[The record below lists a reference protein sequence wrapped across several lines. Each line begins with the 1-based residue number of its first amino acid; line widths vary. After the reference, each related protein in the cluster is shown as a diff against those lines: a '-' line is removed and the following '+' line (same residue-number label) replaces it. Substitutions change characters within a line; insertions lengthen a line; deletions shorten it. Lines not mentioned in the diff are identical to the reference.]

1 MSTTKKQDFK
11 ITDEIKKI
19 IVKKLNNPKI
29 NEDNILFG
37 LYNNEIRASIKGSY
51 LAHYIRSLEQQLKIH
66 TKNPLFSI
74 IVRPFPASSKNY
86 NVSVGQYFANRCVTI
101 YYHPDMDEIYL
112 RDCLAHEIG
121 HVFICTLFSKQ
132 FKNQNKSYKDT
143 EPLASLIGILFMIDI
158 DDFYN
163 KRCKEYAKRSHEHI
177 IDNFID
183 INNSKKRLNS

>member
-1 MSTTKKQDFK
+1 
-11 ITDEIKKI
+11 
-19 IVKKLNNPKI
+19 
-29 NEDNILFG
+29 
-37 LYNNEIRASIKGSY
+37 
-51 LAHYIRSLEQQLKIH
+51 
-66 TKNPLFSI
+66 
-74 IVRPFPASSKNY
+74 
-86 NVSVGQYFANRCVTI
+86 
-101 YYHPDMDEIYL
+101 MDEIYL

-132 FKNQNKSYKDT
+132 FENQNKSYKDT

-183 INNSKKRLNS
+183 INNSKKRLNP